1 MASGELLT
9 CLIQLC
15 HTTVLT
21 SHSVVVS
28 LGCGEGTDGGTAQ
41 QTGMRF
47 NGDSSLFLHQTTRN
61 FFLSFV
67 ASWHAQLTCHPCKL
81 CKPYKCGNQC
91 KHQGLPMNAAVFTRV
106 DAILHGTFGA
116 FCPRDVVTQGAA
128 LCKALEWVLFSTY
141 LR

>member
-47 NGDSSLFLHQTTRN
+47 NGDSSLFLHQTTKN
-61 FFLSFV
+61 FFFF
-67 ASWHAQLTCHPCKL
+67 CCKL
-81 CKPYKCGNQC
+81 ACSVD
-91 KHQGLPMNAAVFTRV
+91 LPPLQTV
-106 DAILHGTFGA
+106 
-116 FCPRDVVTQGAA
+116 
-128 LCKALEWVLFSTY
+128 
-141 LR
+141 